1 MQQAD
6 HVMLVG
12 GFPEHLHD
20 QHIMVHGQVL
30 AFKNGRDLKLAGSDF
45 IVARF
50 GRDAEFPEGFV
61 HVHHEFQHAVLD
73 GAEVVVFHLLVL
85 GGHIA
90 EEGASAHHQV
100 RAQGIKLLVHQEV
113 FLFRP
118 QVGAD
123 MNVVRTAKAGQQPL
137 GLPGDGSHG
146 SQERRLFVQRLSL
159 VRAESGWDAKR
170 GAVFRPFDEGGAGG
184 VPCGVAACF
193 KGGAETAGREAGG
206 VRLAL
211 HQALAGKFEFQI
223 SLRIH
228 VHKGVVLFRR
238 APIERLEP
246 VRVVAGSLFQSPRHH
261 GLSHFIGDVGVQ
273 FFVLADGSQ
282 QFFVNGAGQVIA
294 HGLHVEDILT
304 VNFRN
309 KGCGVANIGRWV
321 CMHLDR
327 ERAKRL
333 GTYQTLKET
342 FWQAESCPIS
352 AGKGLL
358 PPPSVFG
365 KKRKRFSGFYGSPA
379 AMEKLGKEGDA
390 VKEGMGRDCREEG
403 RTGVGEVPGFLF
415 HETARVPADRYFPVS
430 CKKFISFSVVIS
442 TTILL

>member
-1 MQQAD
+1 MQ
-6 HVMLVG
+6 
-12 GFPEHLHD
+12 
-20 QHIMVHGQVL
+20 
-30 AFKNGRDLKLAGSDF
+30 S
-45 IVARF
+45 VAPF
-50 GRDAEFPEGFV
+50 
-61 HVHHEFQHAVLD
+61 
-73 GAEVVVFHLLVL
+73 
-85 GGHIA
+85 
-90 EEGASAHHQV
+90 SV
-100 RAQGIKLLVHQEV
+100 RLI
-113 FLFRP
+113 R
-118 QVGAD
+118 
-123 MNVVRTAKAGQQPL
+123 
-137 GLPGDGSHG
+137 
-146 SQERRLFVQRLSL
+146 
-159 VRAESGWDAKR
+159 
-170 GAVFRPFDEGGAGG
+170 AGG
-184 VPCGVAACF
+184 VPCGVAARF
-193 KGGAETAGREAGG
+193 KGGAETSGREAGG

-223 SLRIH
+223 SLRVH

-246 VRVVAGSLFQSPRHH
+246 VRVVAGPLFQSPRHH

-342 FWQAESCPIS
+342 FWQVESCPIS
-352 AGKGLL
+352 SGKGLL

-390 VKEGMGRDCREEG
+390 VKEGIGRDCREEDW
-403 RTGVGEVPGFLF
+403 TGIGEVPGFCFMKRHRNLPSGIFPYLARNLF
-415 HETARVPADRYFPVS
+415 RFQ
-430 CKKFISFSVVIS
+430 
-442 TTILL
+442 